1 MRGAPMKTILQL
13 FLRVCY
19 PVFMYAIV
27 LAAAAEIA
35 AHAGGI
41 LEKNAGLI
49 SIGAAAASALGLF
62 YPIYLKERGQVTA
75 AGSGIKVPESLPLL
89 GVGAGFCLVFNPLI
103 SWSGL
108 SSEAYAQAEAVLFT
122 ADLRLQILL
131 IGFLIPAAEEL
142 VFRGL
147 CFSRLR
153 QTAGFPAAA
162 VLSALL
168 FGLFH
173 GNIVQGVYAFWGG
186 LLMAWGYEQCR
197 CLKAPWLIHVSSNLL
212 SLAISSEQVTEYLGG
227 NPFFSLNGSKG
238 GLALGQ
244 ALAFLLGILLMATG
258 VINIKG
264 KKEV

>member
-1 MRGAPMKTILQL
+1 MKTIQQL
-13 FLRVCY
+13 IWRGCY
-19 PVFMYAIV
+19 PVLLYTIV

-35 AHAGGI
+35 DHAGGG
-41 LEKNAGLI
+41 LGVNAGLI
-49 SIGAAAASALGLF
+49 SVGAAAASALVLF
-62 YPIYLKERGQVTA
+62 YPIYLKERGSVIA
-75 AGSGIKVPESLPLL
+75 AGSGIGVRESLPLL
-89 GVGAGFCLVFNPLI
+89 CAGAGFCLVFNSLI

-108 SSEAYAQAEAVLFT
+108 HSEAYEQAEAVLFK
-122 ADLRLQILL
+122 ADLRLQIGL

-147 CFSRLR
+147 CFSSLR

-168 FGLFH
+168 FGWFH
-173 GNIVQGVYAFWGG
+173 GNIVQGVYAFLGG
-186 LLMAWGYEQCR
+186 LLMAWGNEQCR

-212 SLAISSEQVTEYLGG
+212 SLVISSELVTEYLGK
-227 NPFFSLNGSKG
+227 NLFFSLNDSKG
-238 GLALGQ
+238 GFALGQ
-244 ALAFLLGILLMATG
+244 VLAFLLGILLLVTG